1 MESEMSHVTT
11 ENSLEILS
19 LRYGRSLLPLSMAA
33 REIGINL
40 RTAHN
45 QISKGIFPVPTIL
58 QARRRY
64 VHVEDLAGY
73 IDRLRRTGGTESHL
87 PTEGDPDE
95 WTHGK
100 AGNSNQPCLTVRPRA
115 VQSTCGHWT
124 SATFHYTYDKQQE
137 EPWSFSNR
145 AHFAEVSMWNPAK

>member
-1 MESEMSHVTT
+1 MNHVTT

-19 LRYGRSLLPLSMAA
+19 MRYGRSLLPLSVAA

-45 QISKGIFPVPTIL
+45 QIGKGKFPIPTIL

-73 IDRLRRTGGTESHL
+73 IDRLRRTAETESLL
-87 PTEGDPDE
+87 PKEATRTSGRTEKME
-95 WTHGK
+95 
-100 AGNSNQPCLTVRPRA
+100 
-115 VQSTCGHWT
+115 VQT
-124 SATFHYTYDKQQE
+124 SHA
-137 EPWSFSNR
+137 
-145 AHFAEVSMWNPAK
+145 

>member
-1 MESEMSHVTT
+1 MSHVTT

-19 LRYGRSLLPLSMAA
+19 MRYGRSLLPLSVAA

-45 QISKGIFPVPTIL
+45 QIGKGKFPVPTIL

-73 IDRLRRTGGTESHL
+73 IDRLRRTARTESHL
-87 PTEGDPDE
+87 PKETTRTSGRTEKME
-95 WTHGK
+95 
-100 AGNSNQPCLTVRPRA
+100 
-115 VQSTCGHWT
+115 VQT
-124 SATFHYTYDKQQE
+124 SHA
-137 EPWSFSNR
+137 
-145 AHFAEVSMWNPAK
+145 

>member
-1 MESEMSHVTT
+1 MSHVTT

-73 IDRLRRTGGTESHL
+73 IDRLRRTGGTENHL
-87 PTEGDPDE
+87 PTEV
-95 WTHGK
+95 T
-100 AGNSNQPCLTVRPRA
+100 R
-115 VQSTCGHWT
+115 T
-124 SATFHYTYDKQQE
+124 SGRTEKLEIQTNHA
-137 EPWSFSNR
+137 
-145 AHFAEVSMWNPAK
+145 

>member
-1 MESEMSHVTT
+1 MSHVTT

-19 LRYGRSLLPLSMAA
+19 LRYGRSLLPLSVAA

-45 QISKGIFPVPTIL
+45 QIGKGKFPVPTIL

-87 PTEGDPDE
+87 PMKVTRTNGHTEKLE
-95 WTHGK
+95 IQ
-100 AGNSNQPCLTVRPRA
+100 SNHA
-115 VQSTCGHWT
+115 
-124 SATFHYTYDKQQE
+124 
-137 EPWSFSNR
+137 
-145 AHFAEVSMWNPAK
+145 

>member
-1 MESEMSHVTT
+1 MSQLTT
-11 ENSLEILS
+11 KNSLEILS

-73 IDRLRRTGGTESHL
+73 IDQLRRTGGTESYL
-87 PTEGDPDE
+87 STEV
-95 WTHGK
+95 T
-100 AGNSNQPCLTVRPRA
+100 R
-115 VQSTCGHWT
+115 T
-124 SATFHYTYDKQQE
+124 SGRKEKLEIQT
-137 EPWSFSNR
+137 NR
-145 AHFAEVSMWNPAK
+145 A

>member
-19 LRYGRSLLPLSMAA
+19 LRYGRSLLPLSVAA

-45 QISKGIFPVPTIL
+45 QIGKGKFPVPTIL

-73 IDRLRRTGGTESHL
+73 IDRLRRTGGTESDL
-87 PTEGDPDE
+87 PADAKQTNGRTERL
-95 WTHGK
+95 
-100 AGNSNQPCLTVRPRA
+100 AGQ
-115 VQSTCGHWT
+115 T
-124 SATFHYTYDKQQE
+124 SHA
-137 EPWSFSNR
+137 
-145 AHFAEVSMWNPAK
+145 

>member
-1 MESEMSHVTT
+1 MSHVTT

-19 LRYGRSLLPLSMAA
+19 MRYSRSLLPLSVAA

-45 QISKGIFPVPTIL
+45 QIGKGKFPVPTIL

-73 IDRLRRTGGTESHL
+73 IDRLRRTAGTESHL
-87 PTEGDPDE
+87 PKEATRTSGRTEKME
-95 WTHGK
+95 
-100 AGNSNQPCLTVRPRA
+100 
-115 VQSTCGHWT
+115 VQT
-124 SATFHYTYDKQQE
+124 SHA
-137 EPWSFSNR
+137 
-145 AHFAEVSMWNPAK
+145 

>member
-1 MESEMSHVTT
+1 MSHVTT
-11 ENSLEILS
+11 KNSLEILS

-73 IDRLRRTGGTESHL
+73 IDLLRRTGGTESHL
-87 PTEGDPDE
+87 PMKVTQTNGCTEKLE
-95 WTHGK
+95 IQTNH
-100 AGNSNQPCLTVRPRA
+100 A
-115 VQSTCGHWT
+115 
-124 SATFHYTYDKQQE
+124 
-137 EPWSFSNR
+137 
-145 AHFAEVSMWNPAK
+145 